1 MPCQM
6 LMRLAGGALPGMS
19 LEAFMD
25 QAQSY
30 EDEDDLFSRHT
41 RFWSELSLT
50 HPVAVRRVKELTAW
64 VNWVARAD
72 SWWQLRTTREG
83 AHSISRV

>member
-1 MPCQM
+1 MSNVDAPG
-6 LMRLAGGALPGMS
+6 GGALPGMS

-64 VNWVARAD
+64 VNSGELEQILRGMTRA
-72 SWWQLRTTREG
+72 TREG
-83 AHSISRV
+83 ALSISRV